1 MNIDYD
7 FNTVDGVNYT
17 NEQITQIEKG
27 IAHGLTETQIKTYVR
42 PEFSAL
48 DMRVIRKAIE
58 QSFSQDEVKM
68 LTNTSDL
75 LYKRKEIKKAIKHK
89 ICDEGI
95 KILSDSMFDAE
106 QAREIRKGFE
116 HGLTFKQ
123 VLIYAWSDYPE
134 YHVFARYPSE
144 YMKEIRKA
152 LEAGT
157 NEEYVIECTQL
168 PFWEMR
174 KKLRGM

>member
-27 IAHGLTETQIKTYVR
+27 IAHGLTETQIKTYAR

>member
-1 MNIDYD
+1 MNIDYS

-17 NEQITQIEKG
+17 NEQIAQIEKG

-42 PEFSAL
+42 PGFSAL

-58 QSFSQDEVKM
+58 QKFTKDELEL

-75 LYKRKEIKKAIKHK
+75 FYKRKEIKKAIKHK

-95 KILSDSMFDAE
+95 KIISNSMFGAE

-116 HGLTFKQ
+116 HGLTLEQ
-123 VLIYAWSDYPE
+123 VLIFAWQDYPE
-134 YHVFARYPSE
+134 YHVFARYSSE

-157 NEEYVIECTQL
+157 DEKHVIECAKL